1 MHQETVG
8 VVRMED
14 QIKLLME
21 VNAQQRTQIEQMNAL
36 LQFQIEQNQELTAKI
51 DELLQR
57 IDELS
62 HKKNSRNSSA
72 PPSSDGYA
80 KPAPKSQRKTTGA
93 KPGGQAG
100 RKGSSMKLMKE
111 PDEVK
116 EHYPTACLGCPNRE
130 LCHACVAERRYES
143 DIVVE
148 TRLIEHRQMVCCCSK
163 RENQILTGEFPENIT
178 GTKQYGY
185 NLKAFATALSTVGM
199 VSIDR
204 IHQLLTGV
212 FQISVSTGT
221 IQNWLS
227 QLADATAAA
236 TEEIRK
242 KVSERLVLHCDE
254 TGLRVNGSLKWMH
267 CVCDGE
273 WSYFALHAKR
283 GTKAMDEMAILPEY
297 RNIMVHDFWK
307 SYFKY
312 DKATHGICNAHL
324 LRELVYADEQLKQS
338 WAKSLHDLL
347 LEMSHQ
353 QKVLKE
359 QGADCFPEEV
369 LRRFQERYDALV
381 LQGFC
386 ENVLPERPKGK
397 RGRPGKGTVICLLE
411 RFRDYKAD
419 ILRFATDWRVPFTNN
434 EAERSIRFSKVKQK
448 VSGCFRTEEGAMSYM
463 QIMSFIS
470 TARKHGVDYFE
481 AVRTALTGNALT
493 LVSQWG

>member
-1 MHQETVG
+1 
-8 VVRMED
+8 MEEEN
-14 QIKLLME
+14 KLLQQII
-21 VNAQQRTQIEQMNAL
+21 AQQKSQIEHLTAVLEVQVQLNQSQA
-36 LQFQIEQNQELTAKI
+36 EQNRALTAKV

-80 KPAPKSQRKTTGA
+80 KPAPKSQRKVTGA

-100 RKGSSMKLMKE
+100 HKGSSMKLMKE
-111 PDEVK
+111 PDEIK
-116 EHYPTACLGCPNRE
+116 EHFPDTCAGCPNRE
-130 LCHACVAERRYES
+130 FCHACIAERRYET
-143 DIVVE
+143 DMIVE
-148 TRLIEHRQMVCCCSK
+148 TRLIEHRQMVCCCPK
-163 RENQILTGEFPENIT
+163 RENQTVTGVFPKNIT

-212 FQISVSTGT
+212 FQVSVSTGT
-221 IQNWLS
+221 IQNWIS
-227 QLADATAAA
+227 QLADATEKV
-236 TEEIRK
+236 TKEIRK

-267 CVCDGE
+267 CICDGD
-273 WSYFALHAKR
+273 WSYFVLHDKR
-283 GTKAMDEMAILPEY
+283 GTKAMDEIAILPEY
-297 RNIMVHDFWK
+297 RNIIVHDFWK

-324 LRELVYADEQLKQS
+324 LRELIYADEQLKQG
-338 WAKSLHDLL
+338 WAKSLHELL
-347 LEMSHQ
+347 LEMLHQ
-353 QKVLKE
+353 QKILKE
-359 QGADCFPEEV
+359 QGADQFPEEV
-369 LRRFQERYDALV
+369 LRSFQERYDALI
-381 LQGFC
+381 LQGLR
-386 ENVLPERPKGK
+386 ENVPPERPKGK
-397 RGRPGKGTVICLLE
+397 RGRPGKGKVICLLE

-448 VSGCFRTEEGAMSYM
+448 VSGCFRTEEGAKSYM
-463 QIMSFIS
+463 QIMSFVS
-470 TARKHGVDYFE
+470 TARKHGVNYFE
-481 AVRTALTGNALT
+481 AVRTALAGNALT
-493 LVSQWG
+493 LVNQWG